1 MNITAH
7 QQYILDNMRKLI
19 QLTQNAEGLVNL
31 LATQKVLDKEEV
43 KQIVWKKNN
52 WAYSFLFTFE
62 IWLWWS
68 HD

>member
-43 KQIVWKKNN
+43 KQIV
-52 WAYSFLFTFE
+52 
-62 IWLWWS
+62 
-68 HD
+68 